1 MPAGRRLPVRDSTA
15 TALPRFGD
23 KPSKWVFTAKAVFVW
38 NLYPPYGISVCHTE
52 GQQKLGSAR
61 ESDEVPNWRGF
72 HGFGSPA
79 EVGRFCDCGLTAAN
93 RPTGCRSRKLARLSH
108 PPRGMGIAGASPE
121 IFHPMKVDKLF
132 PRWRAPFEG
141 PRLLPLA
148 ETCGGGR
155 NRARPERARQFE
167 RLAERQLPLWLSP
180 SRGVWNPYEAPV
192 SIGSRA
198 IQPH

>member
-1 MPAGRRLPVRDSTA
+1 MSNSGPTNGRPHPAANSE
-15 TALPRFGD
+15 RFWLCIG
-23 KPSKWVFTAKAVFVW
+23 PLS
-38 NLYPPYGISVCHTE
+38 L
-52 GQQKLGSAR
+52 LGSAR

-148 ETCGGGR
+148 ETCGGGPEQGATR
-155 NRARPERARQFE
+155 VSTAVRALGRTATATVA
-167 RLAERQLPLWLSP
+167 LAFQ
-180 SRGVWNPYEAPV
+180 
-192 SIGSRA
+192 GSLESL
-198 IQPH
+198 